1 MVLIKS
7 KPDTMFNDR
16 FVPGAINHF
25 MNAFFDDSKLHN
37 NAMAFMPKADVL
49 EKEQHYEIHMALPGI
64 KKEDIKIS
72 VDGDMLNIE
81 GERKSVI
88 NESTDKV
95 LRSETTYGKF
105 SRSFNVS
112 KLDTSAIEAVFQDGM
127 LKLSIPKQATN
138 KQSIIA
144 IQ

>member
-1 MVLIKS
+1 MVIIKS

-16 FVPGAINHF
+16 LASGAIHHL
-25 MNAFFDDSKLHN
+25 MNAFFDDSKLQN

-72 VDGDMLNIE
+72 LEGEMLNIE
-81 GERKSVI
+81 GERKSVFDG
-88 NESTDKV
+88 SMDKV
-95 LRSETTYGKF
+95 LRRETTYGKF

-112 KLDTSAIEAVFQDGM
+112 KLDTSAIEAAFEDGM
-127 LKLSIPKQATN
+127 LKLSIPKQTTS
-138 KQSIIA
+138 KQSIIT